1 MPKYELNLSI
11 EVEASNEE
19 EAEDKAQYIIE
30 EVGKLPFVDYYEK
43 IYSEE
48 LIHKSKKKVE

>member
-43 IYSEE
+43 IYFEE